1 MNQYLRLDEALI
13 QTAFLQWT
21 EEEDPLLSE
30 LCGRFMHR
38 KLYKY
43 VEIDNIDLETI
54 DGIRHAFNAVGLH
67 PEYDLEI
74 DFPTDLPY
82 DKVHSDMPLNE
93 KQILLLD
100 RHDELKEISEVSDIV
115 RSISGIHKGRYH
127 LYYPEEKVSPL
138 LAQMPE
144 KIAGVFKQQH

>member
-1 MNQYLRLDEALI
+1 
-13 QTAFLQWT
+13 
-21 EEEDPLLSE
+21 
-30 LCGRFMHR
+30 
-38 KLYKY
+38 
-43 VEIDNIDLETI
+43 
-54 DGIRHAFNAVGLH
+54 
-67 PEYDLEI
+67 
-74 DFPTDLPY
+74 
-82 DKVHSDMPLNE
+82 MPLNE

-127 LYYPEEKVSPL
+127 LYYPEEKVSPS

>member
-67 PEYDLEI
+67 PNMTWRLIFQRIFLMIRYIPICRL
-74 DFPTDLPY
+74 T
-82 DKVHSDMPLNE
+82 
-93 KQILLLD
+93 
-100 RHDELKEISEVSDIV
+100 
-115 RSISGIHKGRYH
+115 RSKSCFWIGTMS
-127 LYYPEEKVSPL
+127 
-138 LAQMPE
+138 
-144 KIAGVFKQQH
+144 